1 VCYRLGP
8 EPAAAVDYSVAAR
21 AAVRQRTYR
30 EIIVSQAL
38 AKNPF
43 ERTLQ
48 FSLLG
53 HGVVHGRLDQSN
65 GLRLSTQPGSGL
77 DWAGLLYPFTGIM
90 TLTEGQWRLRADTL
104 TFKASPKA
112 KAKILPL
119 LTQVVND
126 VMAGEG
132 DVTEAMQAYQLQ
144 QEREK
149 ILKDIHRAE
158 GEISYAEMRLAEL
171 SRRA

>member
-1 VCYRLGP
+1 M
-8 EPAAAVDYSVAAR
+8 
-21 AAVRQRTYR
+21 T
-30 EIIVSQAL
+30 QAL

-53 HGVVHGRLDQSN
+53 HGVVYGRLDSSN
-65 GLRLSTQPGSGL
+65 GLRLATQPGSGL

-132 DVTEAMQAYQLQ
+132 DVTEAMHAYQLQ

-149 ILKDIHRAE
+149 ILRDIAGAE
-158 GEISYAEMRLAEL
+158 GSITFAEIRLQSHRDWLNTLRQNLAEFD
-171 SRRA
+171 AEHPEIAANTDQGVE